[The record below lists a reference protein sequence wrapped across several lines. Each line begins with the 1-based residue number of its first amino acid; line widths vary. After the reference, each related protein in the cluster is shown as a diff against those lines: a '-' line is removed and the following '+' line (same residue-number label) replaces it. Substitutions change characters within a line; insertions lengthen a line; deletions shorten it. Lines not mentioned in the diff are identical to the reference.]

1 METNLNH
8 NASKKVSRKT
18 VSSPLKNAMKPK
30 SPRPARRTE
39 FRSSP
44 WYEKAVQSIAVSAR
58 AS

>member
-30 SPRPARRTE
+30 RPRPTHRTE

-44 WYEKAVQSIAVSAR
+44 WYEKAAQSIAVSAR